1 MDFKLNIL
9 GTGAAVPA
17 HGRFSAAQVLETHNK
32 SFLIDCADGTQH
44 QFLNCN
50 VKSTRLS
57 HIFISHLHGDHCF
70 GIIALLATLGMTGH
84 TNDIYIHSHP
94 DLEPLLRPMLDY
106 FCFDLDFKIY
116 FEPFDPLT
124 SNVIYEDRSVTVT
137 TIPLVHSMP
146 TCGFLFRE
154 KDGAPHLRKE
164 MLDFYNVPLS
174 MYPSIKEGAD
184 FVTTDGCIVPNE
196 RLTTPPSPAKSYA
209 YCSDTR
215 YTERIIPIIE
225 GVDCLYHEATYA
237 SAELPK
243 ARKHL
248 HSTAAEAA
256 TIAQKAGVKQLIIG
270 HYSKRY
276 DTIEPL
282 LREAQAIFPATT
294 AAYDGLKIRF

>member
-70 GIIALLATLGMTGH
+70 GIIALLSTLGMTGH

-94 DLEPLLRPMLDY
+94 DLEALLRPMLNY

-116 FEPFDPLT
+116 FEPFNPLE
-124 SNVIYEDRSVTVT
+124 NRVIYEDRSLTVS

-146 TCGFLFRE
+146 TAGFLFKE
-154 KDGAPHLRKE
+154 KQGERHLKRD
-164 MLDFYNVPLS
+164 MLEFYHVPIAQ
-174 MYPSIKEGAD
+174 YKDIKAGAD
-184 FVTTDGCIVPNE
+184 FITDSGVIVPSAK
-196 RLTTPPSPAKSYA
+196 LTSEPTEAKSYA

-237 SAELPK
+237 TPELDK
-243 ARKHL
+243 AKKHL

-294 AAYDGLKIRF
+294 AAYDGLKVRF

>member
-17 HGRFSAAQVLETHNK
+17 HGRFSAAQVLHTHNK

-44 QFLNCN
+44 QFLECG

-70 GIIALLATLGMTGH
+70 GIIALLSTLGMTGH

-94 DLEPLLRPMLDY
+94 DLEALLRPMLNY

-116 FEPFDPLT
+116 FEPFNPLE
-124 SNVIYEDRSVTVT
+124 NRVIYEDRSLTVS

-146 TCGFLFRE
+146 TAGFLFKE
-154 KDGAPHLRKE
+154 KQGERHLKRD
-164 MLDFYNVPLS
+164 MLEFYHVPIAQ
-174 MYPSIKEGAD
+174 YKDIKAGAD
-184 FVTTDGCIVPNE
+184 FITDSGVIVSSAK
-196 RLTTPPSPAKSYA
+196 LTSEPTEAKSYA

-215 YTERIIPIIE
+215 YTERIIPLIE

-237 SAELPK
+237 TPELDK
-243 ARKHL
+243 AKKHL

-282 LREAQAIFPATT
+282 LQEAQEIFPNTI
-294 AAYDGLKIRF
+294 AAFDGLKVTF

>member
-17 HGRFSAAQVLETHNK
+17 HERFSAAQVLETHNK

-44 QFLNCN
+44 QFLECDIR
-50 VKSTRLS
+50 SSRLS

-70 GIIALLATLGMTGH
+70 GIPALLSTFGMRGH
-84 TNDIYIHSHP
+84 KDDVFIHSHP
-94 DLEPLLRPMLDY
+94 DLERIMRPMMDY
-106 FCFDLDFKIY
+106 FCFDLGFKIC

-124 SNVIYEDRSVTVT
+124 SSVIYEDRSLTVT

-154 KDGAPHLRKE
+154 KQ
-164 MLDFYNVPLS
+164 
-174 MYPSIKEGAD
+174 EG
-184 FVTTDGCIVPNE
+184 G
-196 RLTTPPSPAKSYA
+196 KSYA

-215 YTERIIPIIE
+215 YCERVIPIIE
-225 GVDCLYHEATYA
+225 GADCLYHEATYA
-237 SAELPK
+237 TAELDK
-243 ARKHL
+243 ARLHL

-276 DTIEPL
+276 DTVEPL
-282 LREAQAIFPATT
+282 LLEAQEIFPNTT
-294 AAYDGLKIRF
+294 AAFDGLKVVF

>member
-1 MDFKLNIL
+1 MNFKLNIL

-17 HGRFSAAQVLETHNK
+17 HGRFSAAQVLETPNK

-44 QFLNCN
+44 QFLNCE
-50 VKSTRLS
+50 VHSTRLS

-70 GIIALLATLGMTGH
+70 GIPALLSTFGMKSH
-84 TNDIYIHSHP
+84 KNDIYIHSHP

-106 FCFDLDFKIY
+106 FCYDLGFKIC
-116 FEPFDPLT
+116 FEPFDPLQ
-124 SNVIYEDRSVTVT
+124 SSVIYEDRSLTVT

-154 KDGAPHLRKE
+154 KRENGA
-164 MLDFYNVPLS
+164 
-174 MYPSIKEGAD
+174 
-184 FVTTDGCIVPNE
+184 
-196 RLTTPPSPAKSYA
+196 SYA

-237 SAELPK
+237 TPELQK
-243 ARKHL
+243 ARLHL

-282 LREAQAIFPATT
+282 LQEAQEIFPNTI
-294 AAYDGLKIRF
+294 AAFDGLKVTF